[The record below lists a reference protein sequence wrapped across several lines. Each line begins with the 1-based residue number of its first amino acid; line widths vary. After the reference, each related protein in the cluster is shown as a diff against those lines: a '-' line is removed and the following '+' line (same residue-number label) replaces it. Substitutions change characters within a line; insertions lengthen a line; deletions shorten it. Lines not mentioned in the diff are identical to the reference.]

1 MLEKS
6 SILIGIGRKL
16 VMADVICQDI
26 PHNDVSGHTNPYES
40 TGNYDKL
47 HEVPDKS
54 ARVHQSP

>member
-1 MLEKS
+1 MLAK
-6 SILIGIGRKL
+6 ICFLMGIGRKL
-16 VMADVICQDI
+16 VMIDVICQHI

-54 ARVHQSP
+54 ARMRQSP

>member
-1 MLEKS
+1 M
-6 SILIGIGRKL
+6 GIGRKL
-16 VMADVICQDI
+16 VMIDVICQHI

-54 ARVHQSP
+54 ARMRQSP

>member
-6 SILIGIGRKL
+6 CFLMWIGRKL
-16 VMADVICQDI
+16 VRTDVKCQYI
-26 PHNDVSGHTNPYES
+26 PHNDVSGHTNPYEP

-54 ARVHQSP
+54 ARVRQSP

>member
-1 MLEKS
+1 MLAKS
-6 SILIGIGRKL
+6 SFLMWIGRKL
-16 VMADVICQDI
+16 VRTDVICQYI

-54 ARVHQSP
+54 ARVRQSP

>member
-6 SILIGIGRKL
+6 CFLMWIGRKL
-16 VMADVICQDI
+16 VRTDMIYQYI
-26 PHNDVSGHTNPYES
+26 PHNDVRGHTNPYES

-54 ARVHQSP
+54 ARIRQSP

>member
-1 MLEKS
+1 M
-6 SILIGIGRKL
+6 GIGRKL
-16 VMADVICQDI
+16 VMIDVICQYI

-54 ARVHQSP
+54 ARMRQSP

>member
-1 MLEKS
+1 M
-6 SILIGIGRKL
+6 GIGRKL
-16 VMADVICQDI
+16 VRTDVICQYI

-54 ARVHQSP
+54 AQVRQSP